1 MSDENVEVVR
11 RAYDEVNT
19 RLEPSEE
26 MFHPDYEVDATD
38 TGADVGIVRGAGAA
52 REAFLE
58 YWETFENFHVDIQEV
73 IHADRERVV
82 TLVRDGGRMKGSN
95 AEVWN
100 RFFHVWTFAGGRVIR
115 LSIHTDRTRALEAA
129 GLREEAMSE
138 ENVGFENR
146 VRRE

>member
-1 MSDENVEVVR
+1 MSEENVEIVR

-19 RLEPSEE
+19 SLEPSEE
-26 MFHPDYEVDATD
+26 IFHPDYEVDATD
-38 TGADVGIVRGAGAA
+38 TGADVGVVRGAGAA

-82 TLVRDGGRMKGSN
+82 TLVRDGGRMKGSD

-100 RFFHVWTFAGGRVIR
+100 RFFHVWTFAGGKVIR
-115 LSIHTDRTRALEAA
+115 LSIHTDRSRALEAA
-129 GLREEAMSE
+129 GLREASS
-138 ENVGFENR
+138 
-146 VRRE
+146 